1 MELLG
6 ELLGRFCSAMVSVQ
20 VGTDAAVIAFFCRNI
35 SAPADDA
42 DGPESDSG
50 SEPAASR
57 S

>member
-6 ELLGRFCSAMVSVQ
+6 DLLGRFCSATVGVQ
-20 VGTDAAVIAFFCRNI
+20 VGTDAAVIASFSRNI

-50 SEPAASR
+50 SEHAASL